1 MEKYE
6 IHRYSGEI
14 HKEIRAIRRSIL
26 DRKEEE
32 KSGKVQK
39 GTKKRH
45 LTNLKGH
52 GHFFE
57 ELVLELE
64 IKEHVGI
71 SHIDKGVSGGGG
83 NI

>member
-1 MEKYE
+1 MKYTGIQVKYTRNSVQFGEARLTGRKKKSQEKY
-6 IHRYSGEI
+6 R
-14 HKEIRAIRRSIL
+14 RA
-26 DRKEEE
+26 
-32 KSGKVQK
+32 Q
-39 GTKKRH
+39 RH

-57 ELVLELE
+57 ELVLELDLE
-64 IKEHVGI
+64 EHVGI